1 MYGVKFD
8 KVVIEQDK
16 LLITLD
22 CVVEAVFKL
31 DFKATGYG
39 QPILHLYD
47 YRMLV
52 PELGDQFFVHGCEF
66 KTESAA
72 N

>member
-52 PELGDQFFVHGCEF
+52 PELGD
-66 KTESAA
+66 
-72 N
+72 